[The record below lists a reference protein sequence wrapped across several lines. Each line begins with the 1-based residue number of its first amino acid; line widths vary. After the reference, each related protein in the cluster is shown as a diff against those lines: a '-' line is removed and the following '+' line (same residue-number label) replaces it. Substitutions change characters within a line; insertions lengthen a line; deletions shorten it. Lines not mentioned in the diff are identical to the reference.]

1 MPRSPPPP
9 TSPHQGWLADA
20 TQGQHQVADMLLQQ
34 AYRWI
39 SNPAGPL
46 YDAALHRAVAGLM
59 QRLFLGLVVE
69 MQRLG
74 AQLVAADFHSITLN
88 TRKRNLSAAGG
99 PLVGCVTGAGAW

>member
-1 MPRSPPPP
+1 
-9 TSPHQGWLADA
+9 
-20 TQGQHQVADMLLQQ
+20 
-34 AYRWI
+34 
-39 SNPAGPL
+39 
-46 YDAALHRAVAGLM
+46 M